1 MLILCSENVAYIW
14 QKKPPLVN
22 SLNYNYVIFHL
33 TYKTLLLLFFFI
45 KNGWTFSLSFCIM
58 RTRQQRAE
66 PPWPSL
72 CSACQRTFA
81 SRQQNHNIYFITAF
95 IITDLFIA
103 QSHLN
108 QGTRDC
114 WWIISITFFVDG
126 FNSFER
132 PGTFVCVL
140 LQKTLQKKIHQASVD
155 WYISISFYKKWM

>member
-1 MLILCSENVAYIW
+1 MA
-14 QKKPPLVN
+14 
-22 SLNYNYVIFHL
+22 
-33 TYKTLLLLFFFI
+33 
-45 KNGWTFSLSFCIM
+45 FSLSFCIM

-72 CSACQRTFA
+72 CSACQRKFA

-132 PGTFVCVL
+132 PGTFNCVCTFAKNFTKKKSIKPPLTDTSAFHFTRNECKSMLFLFYHMKHIQQV
-140 LQKTLQKKIHQASVD
+140 QKIHALRCITLHWNHQF
-155 WYISISFYKKWM
+155 SIKMEWDRIT